1 MIINENEYGAPWN
14 DQLYDVTFY
23 FTLEQ
28 EGIEFTSEELDTTL
42 CLSGPRN
49 YDYSELKEYAYNKI
63 KEEYKIDYDQIVILN
78 INQH

>member
-14 DQLYDVTFY
+14 DQFYDVTFY
-23 FTLEQ
+23 FKLEL
-28 EGIEFTSEELDTTL
+28 EGVEFTSEQLEITF

-49 YDYSELKEYAYNKI
+49 YSYSELKEYAYDKI
-63 KEEYKIDYDQIVILN
+63 HEEYKFDYDQIIILN